1 MFKKIKYKFLFSVIA
16 VMVIAFAVVLA
27 VMITNQSSQV
37 LDNFHHEVER
47 EFDVTTISSASPLYI
62 NDPEHNDL
70 ESEVRDFFERYQLL
84 HLTIDDRQDENVF
97 TFSRDDAFDDVA
109 ALETDDDVF
118 QQQNDIIAA
127 DHTYL
132 GQITAYYD
140 ESAAQAEIASFRN
153 NVMLGSFI
161 IILLVS
167 LTVFFIASKI
177 TRPITEARE
186 FAENISA
193 GDLNQDQLAN
203 QSKDE
208 VGDLS
213 RSLNQMQ
220 ANLKEIIGQ
229 VTGFAERLS
238 ESSENL
244 TANSEEISASA
255 HEVTQAIEQV
265 AEGAGTQVEKINVTN
280 SNISNLAAEIES
292 LTEMTAEMNDQ
303 AGSMIGDIE
312 AGNNSMDHSIAEINK
327 VNNQSEEVS
336 AKINELSELSLKI
349 NEIIELINGISQQTN
364 LLALNAAIEA
374 ARAGEAGRGFS
385 VVADEIRELAEES
398 ASATEE
404 ISNLIKEIQV
414 KSEEAVKTTD
424 QTEKVVDSS
433 VSSIKETSQ
442 SLDQIDQAARALLDR
457 LENIDNAA
465 NTMEDSSEKVKEAIQ
480 EITAIS
486 EDTTSQTEEITA
498 ASEEQS
504 SSTSEIVEAS
514 EKLAEMSR
522 ELKATV
528 DKFDI

>member
-37 LDNFHHEVER
+37 TDNFHREVER
-47 EFDVTTISSASPLYI
+47 EFEVTTISSASPIYVNDIEALENEARDLFERFQFLYLKI
-62 NDPEHNDL
+62 DDRRDENLVTLSQDNNFTDL
-70 ESEVRDFFERYQLL
+70 ESLEA
-84 HLTIDDRQDENVF
+84 DENVF
-97 TFSRDDAFDDVA
+97 
-109 ALETDDDVF
+109 
-118 QQQNDIIAA
+118 QQQGDIMTG
-127 DHTYL
+127 DGTYL
-132 GQITAYYD
+132 GEITAFYD
-140 ESAAQAEIASFRN
+140 ESEAQAEVASFRN

-404 ISNLIKEIQV
+404 ISNLIKEIQA
-414 KSEEAVKTTD
+414 KSEEAVKTTY

-442 SLDQIDQAARALLDR
+442 SLDQIDAAARALLDR

-465 NTMEDSSEKVKEAIQ
+465 HTMEDSSEKVRDAIQ

-528 DKFDI
+528 DKFEI